1 MDKNKIKNAMIFK
14 DMSEDEFL
22 ATLKSLNATEK
33 KYKKDATILSVGDTT
48 DRMGLVLEGS
58 VTIENNDI
66 WGNKTILSHVGKA
79 QFFAETYALLA
90 HEPMLVD
97 VIANEDC
104 SILFLNIGNLRRG
117 TSKQE
122 SWVYK
127 LINNLLTISA
137 HKNLILSGRSFHTA
151 PKTVRG
157 RVSSYLNSVS
167 IQTGKTAFDVPFDR
181 QQMADYLNL
190 DRTALSK
197 ELRKMKDEG
206 FIEYRKNHFLL
217 KMPGD
222 NL

>member
-22 ATLKSLNATEK
+22 ATLKSLNAPEK

-58 VTIENNDI
+58 VTIENNET
-66 WGNKTILSHVGKA
+66 WGKKTILSPVGKA

-167 IQTGKTAFDVPFDR
+167 IQTGKTAFDIPFDR

>member
-137 HKNLILSGRSFHTA
+137 HKNLILSGRS
-151 PKTVRG
+151 
-157 RVSSYLNSVS
+157 Y
-167 IQTGKTAFDVPFDR
+167 R